1 MILHN
6 AKLYIIQKPSM
17 SLLGVKFLQKKL
29 GKIYINK
36 YIKIETSLLK
46 SWSYLLALFHKN
58 IEHYIESSLM

>member
-36 YIKIETSLLK
+36 YIKIETSLLELR
-46 SWSYLLALFHKN
+46 SYLALFLKN
-58 IEHYIESSLM
+58 FHVITGC